1 MEHIEL
7 LFQQV
12 KIVVFGPLHHQIH
25 LELTLKFLVVFL
37 LLVLEEAAVLVLLVV
52 LVLVVYFI
60 RTDMVYL
67 LGNILLQLVK
77 VVLEERAEMLV
88 DRENR
93 LFLMV

>member
-1 MEHIEL
+1 M
-7 LFQQV
+7 
-12 KIVVFGPLHHQIH
+12 
-25 LELTLKFLVVFL
+25 
-37 LLVLEEAAVLVLLVV
+37 LVLEEAAVLVLLVV